1 MKTARLEKILA
12 RAEKYLCVIDHY
24 VIVEKWIPYTNQSSA
39 LDEEGRTIR
48 KTETTERY
56 EKVWQHAQ
64 DFCFYEVDT
73 KHDLAQLKEKIQ
85 KLIKQASSAESPEA
99 KNIKFYLIPISD
111 KHLIKHI
118 DFNKKNK
125 DYKGIMHYSNVGVWD
140 CIK

>member
-12 RAEKYLCVIDHY
+12 RSEKYLCVIDHY
-24 VIVEKWIPYTNQSSA
+24 ILTEKWVPYTKQSSA

-48 KTETTERY
+48 N
-56 EKVWQHAQ
+56 
-64 DFCFYEVDT
+64 T
-73 KHDLAQLKEKIQ
+73 KHDLVQLKDKIQ
-85 KLIKQASSAESPEA
+85 KLIKQATSAESPEA

-125 DYKGIMHYSNVGVWD
+125 DYKGIMHYSNVGVWE